1 MNFQEFA
8 QIYGNDNRNDTNYD
22 IKQCK
27 YMYSLR
33 IQDYFECF
41 NCLPFSLRNHFS
53 KTFFKNAI
61 RAPNSFDP
69 DQVPY
74 FSGPDLGQNVC
85 KAEDIMHRAKCY
97 NFN

>member
-8 QIYGNDNRNDTNYD
+8 QIYGNENRNDKNYDIKQCKYMYSLRIQDYFGLGLNFQEFAQIYGNENRNDKNYD

-41 NCLPFSLRNHFS
+41 NCLPFS
-53 KTFFKNAI
+53 
-61 RAPNSFDP
+61 
-69 DQVPY
+69 
-74 FSGPDLGQNVC
+74 
-85 KAEDIMHRAKCY
+85 
-97 NFN
+97 